1 MRPRWLLSLAVTAF
15 PFLACAKQACK
26 CLSSQPCWPS
36 STDFSELSSQLSQ
49 PLIRPTPPASV
60 CYPPSNPSG
69 NCTDVITHLTDGP
82 FRSNIPGAMES
93 INFESFTFDNG
104 TIDACYYNFTLGV
117 PCDQGNIPILGVDA
131 RTVAD
136 VQAAVNFA
144 AKHYLRLV
152 VKNTGH
158 DYLGR
163 SMGRGGFMLWTHNSL
178 TTILSSR
185 VVLPLVTKNTK
196 HQIALTVGAGVQWY
210 EAYAAANDHGRL
222 VVGGLSAGG
231 SVGAAGGWI
240 QGGGHSV
247 LSPSYGLGVDNAVQ
261 FTLVLASGKYITAN
275 AYQNQDIFWALR
287 GGGGGT
293 YGVVISVTYQTHEV
307 LPSTSIFCFINF
319 TSPAIAQNVTTE
331 YFAML
336 PALADAGWGGYTFF
350 LQEALVS
357 VNFASNDSLAQGNA
371 TFSTFIDR
379 ALAAVGNPA
388 LVTVQTQSFPSF
400 YQAYQTYFSGTGQVG
415 GTTELVSRLLSRK
428 VAEEQ
433 PEKAA
438 KVVLGITDGA
448 QINFV
453 AGGAVSK
460 VDPDAAG
467 LNPAWRESLGLLISG
482 ISWDEGTTTTVI
494 NRLRQGA
501 ASDLEALDTVSANSG
516 TYFNE
521 ASLYEKDFKKTFFG
535 SHYARLKDIKRK
547 YDEDDLFLVAEGVG
561 SDDWDKSL
569 NCRRD

>member
-1 MRPRWLLSLAVTAF
+1 MTPRWLLSLAVTSF

-36 STDFSELSSQLSQ
+36 SSDFSGLSSQLSQ
-49 PLIRPTPPASV
+49 PLIRPTPPASA

-69 NCTDVITHLTDGP
+69 NCTDAITHLPDGP
-82 FRSNIPGAMES
+82 FRSNIPGAMQN

-136 VQAAVNFA
+136 VQATVKFA

-163 SMGRGGFMLWTHNSL
+163 SMGRGGFMLWTHNL
-178 TTILSSR
+178 
-185 VVLPLVTKNTK
+185 KNISYDGAFVPNGAPSGSQQYK
-196 HQIALTVGAGVQWY
+196 ALTIGAGVQWHD
-210 EAYAAANDHGRL
+210 AYAAANDYGRL
-222 VVGGLSAGG
+222 IVGGISVGG

-240 QGGGHSV
+240 QGGGHSI
-247 LSPSYGLGVDNAVQ
+247 LSSSHGLGVDNAVQ
-261 FTLVLASGKYITAN
+261 FTLVLASGEYITAN

-293 YGVVISVTYQTHEV
+293 YGVVISVTYQTYEV
-307 LPSTSIFCFINF
+307 LPVTSISFFINF

-336 PALADAGWGGYTFF
+336 PALSDAGWGGYTFF
-350 LQEALVS
+350 QGALVS
-357 VNFASNDSLAQGNA
+357 INLASNDSLAQGNT

-379 ALAAVGNPA
+379 TLAAVGNPA

-400 YQAYQTYFSGTGQVG
+400 YQAYQTYFSGTGEVG
-415 GTTELVSRLLSRK
+415 TTTELVSRLLSRK
-428 VAEEQ
+428 IAEEQ
-433 PEKAA
+433 PEKVA
-438 KVVLGITDGA
+438 KVFLGLADGA

-460 VDPDAAG
+460 VNPDSAG
-467 LNPAWRESLGLLISG
+467 LNPAWRESIGLLMSG
-482 ISWDEGTTTTVI
+482 ISWDEGTTTAAI

-501 ASDLEALDTVSANSG
+501 ASDLEALDTVSADSG